1 MKGVVSE
8 RFGRSAGS
16 AGRRTR
22 GRLVEYFRAAD
33 KDGDGILSRA
43 ELGAVLK
50 ELGLP
55 ALAANLASLEPV
67 LVSEQVTYAE
77 LVHLLQHSGMGSR
90 Y

>member
-1 MKGVVSE
+1 MSE

-22 GRLVEYFRAAD
+22 GRLVESFRAAD
-33 KDGDGILSRA
+33 KKDGDGILSRA
-43 ELGAVLK
+43 EPGAVLK

-55 ALAANLASLEPV
+55 ALAANLASLEPE

-77 LVHLLQHSGMGSR
+77 LVHLLQHSGMSSR